1 MTQPTVP
8 QPALIREGDEAFSSR
23 YRAMASRDARFDGQF
38 ITGVTTTGIYCR
50 PSCPAVTPKPQ
61 NVVFFRTSAAAHD
74 AGLRACRRCLPD
86 AVPGS
91 PEWNLHDDLASRAMR
106 LIADGTLEREGVP
119 GLSRRLGYTPR
130 HLTRILTRELGAG
143 PLALARAHRAQ
154 TARLLLVST
163 SLPMTD
169 VAFAAGFASIRQ
181 FNETMAAVY
190 ERTPTQL
197 RQLARRPRLEV
208 STSGAGDAV
217 ATTDLRAATD
227 PLSASDLLATGDFL
241 VADGLVPTTVTLRLP
256 ARPPFDGAGM
266 FRFLA
271 DHAIAGV
278 EIGTNTTFA
287 RRIRLPRSIATVE
300 VRLDQT
306 AAPDTPTVICTAS
319 LEHLGDLP
327 TLVAR
332 VRRLLDLDADS
343 VAIDRALATDP
354 ALRPSVHANPGIRL
368 PGSINDHETLMRTL
382 VGQQVSV
389 VAARTTLGRMCAELC
404 GDTGLFPTADQLA
417 GSSGVVRGPVT
428 RVRTIL
434 GAAEAL
440 ASGRLI
446 LDVGMRRA
454 DLEAQLLALSGIGP
468 WTAGYVA
475 MRVLGAPDVLLS
487 SDLIMLKSAKALGLP
502 ATAQSLAAYGAAWA
516 PWRSYAGLHL
526 WRSIGR

>member
-1 MTQPTVP
+1 VTQPTAP
-8 QPALIREGDEAFSSR
+8 QPALIREGDEAFSAR

-61 NVVFFRTSAAAHD
+61 NVVFFRTAAAAHD

-106 LIADGTLEREGVP
+106 LIADGTLEREDVP

-169 VAFAAGFASIRQ
+169 VAFAAGFGSIRQ
-181 FNETMAAVY
+181 FNETMAVVY

-197 RQLARRPRLEV
+197 RQLARRPRLEM

-217 ATTDLRAATD
+217 STTDLSAITDLSAATD
-227 PLSASDLLATGDFL
+227 RLAAGD
-241 VADGLVPTTVTLRLP
+241 LVPTTVTLRLP
-256 ARPPFDGAGM
+256 VRPPFDGAGM

-278 EIGTNTTFA
+278 EIGTDTTFA

-343 VAIDRALATDP
+343 RSGDR
-354 ALRPSVHANPGIRL
+354 PGV
-368 PGSINDHETLMRTL
+368 E
-382 VGQQVSV
+382 
-389 VAARTTLGRMCAELC
+389 A
-404 GDTGLFPTADQLA
+404 
-417 GSSGVVRGPVT
+417 
-428 RVRTIL
+428 L
-434 GAAEAL
+434 GAREPRHPAPRLDQRSRDSDAH
-440 ASGRLI
+440 ACRPAGVGGR
-446 LDVGMRRA
+446 
-454 DLEAQLLALSGIGP
+454 
-468 WTAGYVA
+468 
-475 MRVLGAPDVLLS
+475 GAHHARPHV
-487 SDLIMLKSAKALGLP
+487 
-502 ATAQSLAAYGAAWA
+502 
-516 PWRSYAGLHL
+516 R
-526 WRSIGR
+526 

>member
-1 MTQPTVP
+1 MTQPSAP
-8 QPALIREGDEAFSSR
+8 QPALVREGDEAFPAR

-61 NVVFFRTSAAAHD
+61 NVIFFRTAAAAHD

-91 PEWNLHDDLASRAMR
+91 PEWNLHDDLAARAMR

-130 HLTRILTRELGAG
+130 HLTRVLTHELGAG

-163 SLPMTD
+163 SLPITD

-197 RQLARRPRLEV
+197 RLLARRPRLEV
-208 STSGAGDAV
+208 PTSSVGDAL
-217 ATTDLRAATD
+217 AATDLRAAD
-227 PLSASDLLATGDFL
+227 DVRAAG
-241 VADGLVPTTVTLRLP
+241 GLVPTTVTLRLP
-256 ARPPFDGAGM
+256 ARAPFDGAGM

-332 VRRLLDLDADS
+332 VRRLLDLDADA

-354 ALRPSVHANPGIRL
+354 ALGPSVQANPGIRL

-417 GSSGVVRGPVT
+417 GSSGVVRGPVA

-446 LDVGMRRA
+446 LDVGMPRA
-454 DLEAQLLALSGIGP
+454 DLEAQLIALPGIGP

-502 ATAQSLAAYGAAWA
+502 ATAPSLAAYGAAWA